1 MTNNEFFEI
10 FSAYQKKHMAF
21 KTYYT
26 RTNYLK
32 NNFLPEYGEV
42 TPADITNSDIDRV
55 YDNMKSRGLASNTIF
70 GAYAAFLSYFK
81 LAGDYGLVSYNP
93 ASRR

>member
-10 FSAYQKKHMAF
+10 FSVYQKNHMAF
-21 KTYYT
+21 NTYYT
-26 RTNYLK
+26 RTNFLK
-32 NNFLPEYGEV
+32 NNFLPEFGEF
-42 TPADITNSDIDRV
+42 TPADVTNSDINRI
-55 YDNMKSRGLASNTIF
+55 YDNMETRGLASNTIF

-81 LAGDYGLVSYNP
+81 LAGEYGLISCNP